1 VIIADIRAI
10 PVSAPPIPGTPLLGL
25 FFLRNL
31 HQNFEFIAKSKY
43 P

>member
-1 VIIADIRAI
+1 MIIADIEAI
-10 PVSAPPIPGTPLLGL
+10 PVSETPILRTPLPALFLGK
-25 FFLRNL
+25 L

>member
-10 PVSAPPIPGTPLLGL
+10 PVSALPILGTPLPAL